1 LAKHKQIG
9 HADMRGDKG
18 IAFVH
23 RIVSDMG
30 FVWNALHLE
39 AGIDGIIEIRDA
51 VTAEVTNCIIQVQS
65 KAGPSYFKAE
75 TDTSFEFLC
84 DERDLDYWMR
94 GNAPVVL
101 VVSRPD
107 EHEAYWVSIKEY
119 FRDPKRRKSRK
130 IQFSKSADRFD
141 VACRERLAALALPVD
156 SGHYLAAL
164 PQPDTLICNLLP
176 VAEYPKRLFRATTKL
191 RYPSQVWERLNE
203 ASDQAKP
210 EWLLHDGFLYAFH
223 DLTFS
228 PWNKVC
234 LDSTT
239 QNLATS
245 TFAFAE
251 DGKQKYVFVRML
263 GACLREILGQ
273 QGVRFSKDR
282 WHYFFRSTPDF
293 TEKKVGGLSV
303 FKGYQS
309 KTTPDRIAYYRH
321 RAAELDFVRFDGQWF
336 LQITPTYHFTQD
348 GWKLSRYFDER
359 LSGIKQLER
368 QNKTHLRQL
377 RMWEEVLRQ
386 THISVGPEKPK
397 QRSLFEEEIAS
408 FPPPS
413 PYTLLSFDPLVA
425 FDVDWNVPESA
436 WLPQPTDD
444 SDADDAP
451 RQRRLF
457 E

>member
-1 LAKHKQIG
+1 
-9 HADMRGDKG
+9 MRGDKG
-18 IAFVH
+18 VALIH
-23 RIVSDMG
+23 HTVSEMG

-65 KAGPSYFKAE
+65 KAGSSYFKAE
-75 TDTSFEFLC
+75 TETGFEFLC

-101 VVSRPD
+101 VVSRP
-107 EHEAYWVSIKEY
+107 EKNEAYWTSVKDY

-141 VACRERLAALALPVD
+141 VSCRERLAALALPVD
-156 SGHYLAAL
+156 SGHYLTSL

-176 VAEYPKRLFRATTKL
+176 VADYPNRLFRAKTKL
-191 RYPSQVWERLNE
+191 RYPSQVWEQLNGGSE
-203 ASDQAKP
+203 RAKP
-210 EWLLHDGFLYAFH
+210 EWLLHDGYLYAFH
-223 DLTFS
+223 DLTFP
-228 PWNKVC
+228 PWTKFC
-234 LDSTT
+234 LDSTIR
-239 QNLATS
+239 NLATS
-245 TFAFAE
+245 DFAYSE
-251 DGKQKYVFVRML
+251 DTNQKYVFVRML
-263 GACLREILGQ
+263 GVCLREILGR

-282 WHYFFRSTPDF
+282 KHYFFRSTLDF
-293 TEKKVGGLSV
+293 AEKKVGGLAV

-336 LQITPTYHFTQD
+336 LQVTPTYHFTQN

-386 THISVGPEKPK
+386 THLYVAPEKPK
-397 QRSLFEEEIAS
+397 QRSLFEEDAATS
-408 FPPPS
+408 PPPI
-413 PYTLLSFDPLVA
+413 PYTLLSFDPLA
-425 FDVDWNVPESA
+425 EFDVDWNVPESA
-436 WLPQPTDD
+436 WLPQPADD
-444 SDADDAP
+444 SDADEAQG
-451 RQRRLF
+451 QRRLF